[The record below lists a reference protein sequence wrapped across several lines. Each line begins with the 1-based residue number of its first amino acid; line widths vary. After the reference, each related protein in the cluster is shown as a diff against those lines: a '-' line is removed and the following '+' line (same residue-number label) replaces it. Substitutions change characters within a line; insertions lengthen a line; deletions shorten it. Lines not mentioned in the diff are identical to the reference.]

1 MAESID
7 KYIGE
12 VQEKV
17 NELLVETGSPQQAFT
32 KYVLE
37 AMSEKGNL
45 GEAEECYGIIRNDA
59 NGNVLGEINGYAIS
73 LSGETICLFYT
84 IYEPPQGD
92 GPYPVPA
99 DRYHNVI
106 NRLQGYYK
114 EAVAGRCNDME
125 PSSAD
130 YKICKFIYENE
141 EEITNVRLFV
151 ITNGTIK
158 SNLKEPKQRIND
170 KLVTFTSWDLNLL
183 FTNLHSS
190 SDHLSVDIDL
200 LSDPEYNFRIPFIEL
215 QSETEKYHTY
225 IAMLPGEFLYNLYE
239 NFNTDLLQ
247 SNVRFFKGKK
257 GCNKGIFDTLE
268 TKPHRFLA
276 YNNGLTATAKDV
288 LADYNED
295 LQTGTLKFIE
305 NFQILNGGQ
314 TTASIYY
321 AKKAKPDIDLST
333 VFVQMKLIVLQ
344 DNIDDFHSSITRYS
358 NTQTSVSISD
368 YSTNNPFNQKLQE
381 LSRTIIAPDLTHTGK
396 ISHWYYERVSGQYD
410 QDSARLKTKAEKEKF
425 KAENPTTQKFDKC
438 ELGKVYTAWTQRPD
452 VSINGPQKCYQ
463 EFIKEFKDTIPDSIF
478 FENFCAML
486 MMYRFME
493 KKNPVFLE
501 YHQVK
506 AQMTMYTLAMLYHV
520 TNGSLSLY
528 KIWQNQCLSEPLKE
542 FINELSRQLYEKL
555 MRDCPPTTTFRDFC
569 KSPKTWEAARKY
581 TFTLDMASIADDLKR
596 PDEEKA
602 RKLASKSD
610 NENERKEVESYGAA
624 FWDGLYGFT
633 EYDIFTDNERKIMSE
648 IRQALLGSKMLTSVL
663 VFEARQILKKFNEL
677 GVSKEEIANRSNIKA
692 TRKDKDSTAMFK
704 RIQDLTEEDWTKIRA
719 VVSRVCEEADAKIV
733 KKLALQKDRS
743 KLTFKQLTVVCRAL
757 DSINEKF
764 GSKMTKTF

>member
-1 MAESID
+1 
-7 KYIGE
+7 
-12 VQEKV
+12 
-17 NELLVETGSPQQAFT
+17 
-32 KYVLE
+32 
-37 AMSEKGNL
+37 
-45 GEAEECYGIIRNDA
+45 
-59 NGNVLGEINGYAIS
+59 
-73 LSGETICLFYT
+73 
-84 IYEPPQGD
+84 
-92 GPYPVPA
+92 
-99 DRYHNVI
+99 
-106 NRLQGYYK
+106 
-114 EAVAGRCNDME
+114 ME

>member
-1 MAESID
+1 M
-7 KYIGE
+7 
-12 VQEKV
+12 
-17 NELLVETGSPQQAFT
+17 
-32 KYVLE
+32 
-37 AMSEKGNL
+37 
-45 GEAEECYGIIRNDA
+45 
-59 NGNVLGEINGYAIS
+59 
-73 LSGETICLFYT
+73 
-84 IYEPPQGD
+84 
-92 GPYPVPA
+92 
-99 DRYHNVI
+99 
-106 NRLQGYYK
+106 
-114 EAVAGRCNDME
+114 
-125 PSSAD
+125 
-130 YKICKFIYENE
+130 
-141 EEITNVRLFV
+141 
-151 ITNGTIK
+151 
-158 SNLKEPKQRIND
+158 
-170 KLVTFTSWDLNLL
+170 
-183 FTNLHSS
+183 
-190 SDHLSVDIDL
+190 
-200 LSDPEYNFRIPFIEL
+200 
-215 QSETEKYHTY
+215 
-225 IAMLPGEFLYNLYE
+225 
-239 NFNTDLLQ
+239 
-247 SNVRFFKGKK
+247 
-257 GCNKGIFDTLE
+257 
-268 TKPHRFLA
+268 
-276 YNNGLTATAKDV
+276 
-288 LADYNED
+288 
-295 LQTGTLKFIE
+295 
-305 NFQILNGGQ
+305 
-314 TTASIYY
+314 
-321 AKKAKPDIDLST
+321 
-333 VFVQMKLIVLQ
+333 LQ

-396 ISHWYYERVSGQYD
+396 IAHWYYERVSGQYD

-704 RIQDLTEEDWTKIRA
+704 CIQDLTEEDWTKIRA